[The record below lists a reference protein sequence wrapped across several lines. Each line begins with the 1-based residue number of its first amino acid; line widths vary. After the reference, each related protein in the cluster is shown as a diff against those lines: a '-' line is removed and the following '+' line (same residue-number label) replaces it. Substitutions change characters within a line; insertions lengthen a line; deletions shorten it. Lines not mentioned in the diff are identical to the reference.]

1 MSRDIEYTVKLNYA
15 KAQAAAR
22 ALYTDF
28 SRMNTTFKSTISMNI
43 VDNVTR
49 KLKGIFSMLGGE
61 GGFTRLFSFDSPN
74 IMNKIKKLGNSISS
88 IFNSEGNKKW
98 FEKTVGYF
106 KEAEKWAV
114 RIGDALVGAF
124 SLGGAAIATGIA
136 VASAFLTKQLIKIN
150 SEMEQFEVS
159 LQTTLGSLTAA
170 KQEMAGIVQFAKETP
185 YQINQVTA
193 AVVKLRAYSMDSK
206 KWLEPLGNAAS
217 AFGRD
222 ITDAVEMAADAV
234 QGMFRRALSYGIK
247 MEKADFKAGG
257 KYAGMTYADALM
269 MELEKRFKGGMELQ
283 AKTLKGIWSN
293 IKDSLYITFQQVTKP
308 FYGVIKQQVQNIYDY
323 LGSDEGQAKL
333 KQLVGVM
340 TDMLGRM
347 LNAAKSVFEYIKTNL
362 VPIAQTTGKAMLQTF
377 AAVSEMV
384 QPLLT
389 ALLPLVTALTSIL
402 TLLSWIVTQSKIAL
416 QIFVAFSAVTKIM
429 KLLGF
434 SVGKLATNMVA
445 TNKAATMLSATVKT
459 LGMTVGLAAVAFG
472 AMWAIGNY
480 MEIKNNLKEIGNEI
494 HNVANGAKQ
503 VKDYLKE
510 IGDETGHTLK
520 EMTKIAIAAKEFG
533 HNMPNVI
540 EVASKLAGKAKEG
553 YAKTL
558 GDYGFG
564 EEEITEALG
573 RLADAF
579 IMKDE
584 EGNIVESFEAIK
596 KKTLEAGKLLNNLQN
611 IAEITGWSFNDLS
624 MAIDSNKEVWAAYAD
639 NVEELTFLLAA
650 FGEAAKQLNKDI
662 APGEALSAL
671 GQLLKPTKEMLL
683 SLPTNTWIAKPLK
696 DMDID
701 AIAESLNDAL
711 DVTDVK
717 TALTR
722 METTSDILVSA
733 SDTTKKNLEEGA
745 DKLKEAAVA
754 LSSIQGGGGGGTFG
768 GLSPVEPAG
777 SWDKFQNFLGTWQG
791 VAVEI
796 SGSLA
801 LFVLYMKYL
810 NKSVYNINR
819 NILMSAAR
827 TVNPKME
834 AWVVD
839 SMGNAMKSTIGKPGF
854 WSNIQVKIDDKMF
867 SKSLGKGFSARIEK
881 ALEIQTQKLTVDYD
895 KKIVDIEKELKD
907 VKKAFDKGIVNRL
920 KNLGFDIEK
929 AIPEGMSASEYVQ
942 DFIKD
947 IPEAFKELSETEVKI
962 FDRLQNDFISK
973 ISELET
979 KLSSTRTEA
988 AEAIEKMKISYQEL
1002 ADAVKKGRVPGT
1014 MRDLVKEIKD
1024 LTKNMRF
1031 EAAVLGRFKKG
1042 AVGETTTTTASKGV
1056 KTAAE
1061 NISKV
1066 RRTFGTMFLNIFDR
1080 GGFKMSMK
1088 FKDGISARNMA
1099 TTFRGWSRVLSD
1111 YLATETFAK
1120 ARARLFTLTIGPYEQ
1135 RLFSKLKNM
1144 ATGKFGIVPEQ
1155 MQPGYLRPGE
1165 GEQYRPFIQKIIDLM
1180 QRGSKDIVS
1189 EIKTVSPSLAKQMA
1203 TQFEGGEYF
1212 TQAHVLETKLEEI
1225 ARTGEIA
1232 KPLVASIDKLTGEII
1247 LLDGHTSTLAAEI
1260 KGLKELKIQVDFGN
1274 WQEII
1279 RDVVKQ
1285 TGKEF
1290 PKITNM
1296 MVTSQGKLVEAV
1308 QMMGRDARGRFTS
1321 GNIYQWTSETA
1332 PKLYS
1337 AARNVEAASQQ
1348 MVEILDDSGK
1358 VVARVSTKVV
1368 DQVERLALSTNQ
1380 ELVKAGDYVR
1390 EGFER
1395 LQITAGKSISAG
1407 AGTELVP
1414 RGGALAAKGVKAVPF
1429 SYEILSADEASK
1441 IGATIGKSL
1450 SALDG
1455 AIIVTASH
1463 ELQKTIRNIPMPT
1476 GVEGETWGSMMAS
1489 ESNPLLKLAPDYE
1502 GKTKEELDA
1511 IVARY
1516 DKVNEIG
1523 VRIADT
1529 ISAAGG
1535 ALRTA
1540 FSPLEGIIA
1549 GFYDAATGAEL
1560 FSSIVKRTWEG
1571 MKGGAETVATE
1582 LANVFKGRG
1591 WQEKE
1596 AFGLSEKIWGKNIAQ
1611 AEAAIE
1617 SNFEQTKD
1625 VLEREA
1631 AYKELM
1637 EAKVQAYTEVLA
1649 NKREQVYSIL
1659 SERIL
1664 KQYSILE
1671 KAGKAVPKVLADEL
1685 ARAGEWVKKN
1695 VSWGTDITGQFIS
1708 DFEKGGTLAAQAL
1721 AAAVDEAL
1729 ANYDLSS
1736 SSGFKKFLEDLDAGN
1751 VPDSFKQLFEGM
1763 KAGDIAF
1770 NLGVAALK
1778 KWNAELE
1785 AGEALIEENTKK
1797 LNDLNAELEP
1807 LQYRVREIDKN
1818 LVELN
1823 QAAENIANAFD
1834 LGIAINELDLVSDK
1848 AQNLEVDIA
1857 NLNAELARSEMEML
1871 PLQRALDGVQKEF
1884 DAIQDAIDKTQEK
1897 LDKFMNAPVEGEGA
1911 YREQRYQIERQVSQK
1926 QHELEQAQRALKPF
1940 EEAGLTGSDTYKQA
1954 AVQVAA
1960 LEAELA
1966 ALQKQ
1971 LDDLDYAR
1979 ENITSPVE
1987 HAKDMAD
1994 LAQQGAEQS
2003 AQAIIDGI
2011 KLESDKLVILQQQAS
2026 AKQIELTAAQ
2036 QLVDKKQE
2044 EIDKINESI
2053 SQREAELKVIQSQ
2066 VEADNILLENAKNRA
2081 ELEQKIK
2088 DLTEKIVPIK
2098 GEILGLEGMI
2108 SAQKLVQAAQDYAA
2122 GLLTKDQLNTMVDM
2136 YNQVAGQISEFTGEK
2151 TGLQNQIEIKGFET
2165 ENLEKTISD
2174 LTGNNT
2180 SLASKID
2187 ALTTQL
2193 QNMIGGVN
2201 TAALSKTDLES
2212 MFGKNIGA
2220 VINKMGTNIAAM
2232 AQGKKGAVAAGTSAG
2247 IGGQASI
2254 GGYANGGIELAKER
2268 LALLHGPEAVI
2279 PLKNGSVPVTLYGTA
2294 NKQESSGGTVISNS
2308 FGDMTFI
2315 VSNEQELEE
2324 IKAAILALRQGQTNF
2339 FSRANQYPERH

>member
-1 MSRDIEYTVKLNYA
+1 
-15 KAQAAAR
+15 
-22 ALYTDF
+22 
-28 SRMNTTFKSTISMNI
+28 MNI

-480 MEIKNNLKEIGNEI
+480 MEIKNNLKEIGAEI
-494 HNVANGAKQ
+494 HNVAKGAEQ

-540 EVASKLAGKAKEG
+540 EVASRATGEAQK
-553 YAKTL
+553 
-558 GDYGFG
+558 GFG
-564 EEEITEALG
+564 KNLSAESDQVAEAIG
-573 RLADAF
+573 RLAEAF
-579 IMKDE
+579 IK
-584 EGNIVESFEAIK
+584 EGDSFEQMKA
-596 KKTLEAGKLLNNLQN
+596 KTEAAGDMLVNLDR
-611 IAEITGWSFNDLS
+611 ISESTGISFDD
-624 MAIDSNKEVWAAYAD
+624 MAIAIESNRDVLTAYAD
-639 NVEELTFLLAA
+639 NIEELTFLIAQ
-650 FGEAAKQLNKDI
+650 FGKAAKEAGVDANVGQFLDVL
-662 APGEALSAL
+662 GE
-671 GQLLKPTKEMLL
+671 LLKPTKEMLL
-683 SLPTNTWIAKPLK
+683 SLSPETWIAKPLK
-696 DMDID
+696 DMDLDALSKSLSD
-701 AIAESLNDAL
+701 AIDVNGVKSAL
-711 DVTDVK
+711 SI
-717 TALTR
+717 AQ
-722 METTSDILVSA
+722 SA
-733 SDTTKKNLEEGA
+733 AQKVVDSSGVVRTNLEEGA
-745 DKLKEAAVA
+745 DYTYDKLKEAAGVIA
-754 LSSIQGGGGGGTFG
+754 STMKGGGGNITGTG
-768 GLSPVEPAG
+768 ISPVKPAG
-777 SWDKFQNFLGTWQG
+777 TDEKFMNFLGTWQG

-796 SGSLA
+796 AGSLA

-827 TVNPKME
+827 QVNPKME

-839 SMGNAMKSTIGKPGF
+839 SMGNAIKSTIGKPGF
-854 WSNIQVKIDDKMF
+854 WSNMQVKLDEKMF
-867 SKSLGKGFSARIEK
+867 AKSLGKGFTARIE
-881 ALEIQTQKLTVDYD
+881 AAIDIQTDKITKDYD
-895 KKIVDIEKELKD
+895 KKIADVEKELKD
-907 VKKAFDKGIVNRL
+907 VRRSFDEGVLNRL
-920 KNLGFDIEK
+920 NKMGFGRV
-929 AIPEGMSASEYVQ
+929 AQAVPEGMSAEEFVR
-942 DFIKD
+942 DFIKEV
-947 IPEAFKELSETEVKI
+947 PEAFKAMTEEEAKI
-962 FDRLQNDFISK
+962 FDYWQDAFEAK
-973 ISELET
+973 INALET
-979 KLSSTRTEA
+979 KLAATRVEA
-988 AEAIEKMKISYQEL
+988 AEAIDKMKNSYKDL
-1002 ADAVKKGRVPGT
+1002 ADAVQKGRIPGA

-1042 AVGETTTTTASKGV
+1042 AAGETATTTATQGA

-1180 QRGSKDIVS
+1180 QRGSKDIIS

-1212 TQAHVLETKLEEI
+1212 TQAHVLETKLDEI

-1232 KPLVASIDKLTGEII
+1232 KPLVASIDKLTGEIV

-1274 WQEII
+1274 WQELIQ
-1279 RDVVKQ
+1279 DVVKQ
-1285 TGKEF
+1285 TGKVF
-1290 PKITNM
+1290 PKITEVRLTNE
-1296 MVTSQGKLVEAV
+1296 GKLISAIAAA
-1308 QMMGRDARGRFTS
+1308 GRDVKGRFVS
-1321 GNIYQWTSETA
+1321 GNQYQWTSETA
-1332 PKLYS
+1332 PRLY
-1337 AARNVEAASQQ
+1337 AASKNMELASKQV
-1348 MVEILDDSGK
+1348 VEILDESGK
-1358 VVARVSTKVV
+1358 VIARMSTKVV
-1368 DQVERLALSTNQ
+1368 DSVEGISSTASQEIVKAGNRFERLALPAGTTGPLPATREPRPTAAKVEIIRDSSTISKNVSSLTNAVKSPLNWILLIDTINGLGEQYLEPYLQ
-1380 ELVKAGDYVR
+1380 EQAAQGKKINELAAWNTWKKIFGGAVGEAISVVGAGYAAVAMP
-1390 EGFER
+1390 GVTAAT
-1395 LQITAGKSISAG
+1395 ITA
-1407 AGTELVP
+1407 
-1414 RGGALAAKGVKAVPF
+1414 AAAV
-1429 SYEILSADEASK
+1429 EQAASDL
-1441 IGATIGKSL
+1441 G
-1450 SALDG
+1450 
-1455 AIIVTASH
+1455 
-1463 ELQKTIRNIPMPT
+1463 
-1476 GVEGETWGSMMAS
+1476 W
-1489 ESNPLLKLAPDYE
+1489 
-1502 GKTKEELDA
+1502 
-1511 IVARY
+1511 
-1516 DKVNEIG
+1516 
-1523 VRIADT
+1523 
-1529 ISAAGG
+1529 AAGG
-1535 ALRTA
+1535 GKMQEGVQMTDVQRGEHWYDWQTIKSIAADLTFNLGRTFVSIGDA
-1540 FSPLEGIIA
+1540 FADFGKSVGSNVKKLTVRFGSLLTGGWGKMPTPEKYGA
-1549 GFYDAATGAEL
+1549 YD
-1560 FSSIVKRTWEG
+1560 I
-1571 MKGGAETVATE
+1571 TE
-1582 LANVFKGRG
+1582 KTYG
-1591 WQEKE
+1591 KE
-1596 AFGLSEKIWGKNIAQ
+1596 AADYEKYIDTI
-1611 AEAAIE
+1611 
-1617 SNFEQTKD
+1617 KD
-1625 VLEREA
+1625 AKEREA
-1631 AYKELM
+1631 EWEKLKDAEIEFNVERLTK
-1637 EAKVQAYTEVLA
+1637 
-1649 NKREQVYSIL
+1649 KREAVLGIL
-1659 SERIL
+1659 TERI
-1664 KQYSILE
+1664 KTQYGILE
-1671 KAGKAVPKVLADEL
+1671 DAGKAVPSALVNEL

-1695 VSWGTDITGQFIS
+1695 VSWGTEITGQLVQ
-1708 DFEKGGTLAAQAL
+1708 DFENGGYLAGQAL
-1721 AAAVDEAL
+1721 SAAVDDA
-1729 ANYDLSS
+1729 LSS
-1736 SSGFKKFLEDLDAGN
+1736 YDFSSASGFKKFLEDLDTGN
-1751 VPDSFKQLFEGM
+1751 VSDNFKKLFEGM
-1763 KAGDIAF
+1763 DAGQIAL
-1770 NLGVAALK
+1770 NLGIEALRK
-1778 KWNAELE
+1778 MDSEFQAGEKQLE
-1785 AGEALIEENTKK
+1785 AYNEQMNE
-1797 LNDLNAELEP
+1797 LNAQLEP
-1807 LQYRVREIDKN
+1807 LQYRMKEIDKDLIN
-1818 LVELN
+1818 LN

-1848 AQNLEVDIA
+1848 AQDLEVDIA

-1897 LDKFMNAPVEGEGA
+1897 LDSFMNAPVEGEGA
-1911 YREQRYQIERQVSQK
+1911 YREQRYQIERQVAQK

-2098 GEILGLEGMI
+2098 GEILGIEGMI

-2136 YNQVAGQISEFTGEK
+2136 YNQVAGQISDLTGEK
-2151 TGLQNQIEIKGFET
+2151 TGLQNQVGTIEFDV
-2165 ENLEKTISD
+2165 ENVQKLINDT
-2174 LTGNNT
+2174 TANQT
-2180 SLASKID
+2180 SLTSKID